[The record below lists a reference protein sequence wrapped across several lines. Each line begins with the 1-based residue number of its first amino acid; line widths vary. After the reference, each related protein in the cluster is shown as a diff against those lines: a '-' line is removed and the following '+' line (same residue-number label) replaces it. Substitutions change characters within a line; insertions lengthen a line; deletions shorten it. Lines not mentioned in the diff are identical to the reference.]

1 MTKKVLVL
9 SLALSSILFGCGKDS
24 DNSDEIAELQQ
35 RLEALEKGKP
45 VTSITLEGGNMILTY
60 NTGEKVTT
68 PIPAG
73 IKGDKGDTGATGANG
88 TNGTNGATGATG
100 AAGKDGVGI
109 ASITYDQTT
118 GVLKITLTNGNE
130 STFQIITSADGS
142 LSAVLLSDSNGKQ
155 LISSLYAGA
164 APYLEMSYDPTTFDA
179 ATAKSS
185 EIVDGQIRKSVDVTK
200 SYTAGKLSGATV
212 KRYATSQQIAY
223 TSNYIGSS
231 SQQVSF
237 TSNKGSF
244 YTEGGT
250 NGLYT
255 LYVFS
260 NQSGSNYIYYKYS
273 NVYKTSTALPDYTSF
288 VKYSETV
295 VYDISGSPIPVSGST
310 NYWYQVYVIYTKT
323 GVTNP
328 GDVVSTDAYA
338 IETNSDGLI
347 SKATNTAEQRYVTFS
362 YNTAKKVTQ
371 CIEYINNVAGKTMN
385 YEYNASNQ
393 LISVKEQDGATTT
406 EMMKAEYDANG
417 NPVKIYT
424 YQSELYSYG
433 YNQFDPWS
441 NPTNPY
447 GGTVVRPAG
456 LYLFATLEYTNYKNF
471 FGNTIGSM
479 FPGLGAYNFVNAPKR
494 VAYANSLAF
503 GSIEYKD
510 FNEFGYPQTIVTN
523 AASDEGSIR
532 IELAASYIKK
542 TN

>member
-1 MTKKVLVL
+1 MTKKVFVL

-24 DNSDEIAELQQ
+24 DNSEEISELKQ
-35 RLEALEKGKP
+35 RLEALEKGKA
-45 VTSITLEGGNMILTY
+45 VSSITFDGTNMILTY

-73 IKGDKGDTGATGANG
+73 IKGDKGDNGATGS
-88 TNGTNGATGATG
+88 TGATG

-164 APYLEMSYDPTTFDA
+164 APYLEMTYDPTTFDA

-185 EIVDGQIRKSVDVTK
+185 EIVDGQIRKSVEVTK

-212 KRYATSQQIAY
+212 KRYATSHEVAY
-223 TSNYIGSS
+223 TSNYLGSNYE
-231 SQQVSF
+231 QVTI

-250 NGLYT
+250 NDLYT
-255 LYVFS
+255 LYVYLYQNGANS
-260 NQSGSNYIYYKYS
+260 YLYNKYQ
-273 NVYKTSTALPDYTSF
+273 NVYKASAAFPNYSNY
-288 VKYSETV
+288 VKYNETT
-295 VYDISGSPIPVSGST
+295 VYGISGSQITVTGSP
-310 NYWYQVYVIYTKT
+310 NYWYQVYSIYTKT

-328 GDVVSTDAYA
+328 GDVVSTDSYA

-347 SKATNTAEQRYVTFS
+347 SKATNTGTQRYVTFN
-362 YNTAKKVTQ
+362 YNTAKKVSQ
-371 CIEYINNVAGKTMN
+371 CVEYNGGVAGKTMT
-385 YEYNASNQ
+385 YEYNTSNQ
-393 LISVKEQDGATTT
+393 LTSVKQQDGATTT

-417 NPVKIYT
+417 NPTKIYT
-424 YQSELYSYG
+424 YQSELYSYE
-433 YNQFDPWS
+433 YSQFDPWS
-441 NPTNPY
+441 NPSNPWE
-447 GGTVVRPAG
+447 GTVLRPAG
-456 LYLFATLEYTNYKNF
+456 MYLFATLEYTNYKNF

-494 VAYANSLAF
+494 VAYANSVTF

-510 FNEFGYPQTIVTN
+510 FNEFGYPQTIVAN
-523 AASDEGSIR
+523 ATSNEEGSIR
-532 IELAASYIKK
+532 VELVANYIKK

>member
-1 MTKKVLVL
+1 MTKKVFVL
-9 SLALSSILFGCGKDS
+9 SLALSTILFSCDKKS
-24 DNSDEIAELQQ
+24 DNSDEIAALQQ
-35 RLEALEKGKP
+35 RLDALEKGKA
-45 VTSITLEGGNMILTY
+45 VTSITFDGANMILTY

-73 IKGDKGDTGATGANG
+73 IKGDKGDTGATGA
-88 TNGTNGATGATG
+88 TGS
-100 AAGKDGVGI
+100 AGKDGVGI

-118 GVLKITLTNGNE
+118 GVLKIKLTNGNE

-164 APYLEMSYDPTTFDA
+164 APYLEMTYDPTTFDA
-179 ATAKSS
+179 TTAKSS
-185 EIVDGQIRKSVDVTK
+185 EIVDGQIRKTVDVTK

-212 KRYATSQQIAY
+212 KRYATRHQVAY
-223 TSNYIGSS
+223 TTNYLGSS
-231 SQQVSF
+231 TQQV
-237 TSNKGSF
+237 TSTTNKGNY
-244 YTEGGT
+244 YTEAGT

-255 LYVFS
+255 LYVYS
-260 NQSGSNYIYYKYS
+260 YQNGANSYIYYKYT
-273 NVYKTSTALPDYTSF
+273 NVYKSSTTLPNYGY
-288 VKYSETV
+288 VKLSETT
-295 VYDISGSPIPVSGST
+295 VYDLSSSAISVSGST
-310 NYWYQVYVIYTKT
+310 DYWYQVGAIYTKT

-328 GDVVSTDAYA
+328 GDVVSTDTYA

-347 SKATNTAEQRYVTFS
+347 SKASNTAEQRYVTFS
-362 YNTAKKVTQ
+362 YNTAKKVSQ
-371 CIEYINNVAGKTMN
+371 CTEYINNVAGRTMT

-417 NPVKIYT
+417 NPIKIYT

-441 NPTNPY
+441 NPSDPW

-456 LYLFATLEYTNYKNF
+456 MYLFATLEYTNYKNF

-494 VAYANSLAF
+494 VAYANSLTF

-532 IELAASYIKK
+532 IELVASYIKK

>member
-1 MTKKVLVL
+1 MTKKVFVL
-9 SLALSSILFGCGKDS
+9 SLVLSSILLGCEK
-24 DNSDEIAELQQ
+24 NSNNSGEISELQQ
-35 RLEALEKGKP
+35 RLDALEKGKA
-45 VTSITLEGGNMILTY
+45 VTSITFEGGNMILTY

-68 PIPAG
+68 PLPAG
-73 IKGDKGDTGATGANG
+73 IKGDKGND
-88 TNGTNGATGATG
+88 GATGATG
-100 AAGKDGVGI
+100 ATGKDGVGI

-118 GVLKITLTNGNE
+118 GILTIKLTNGNE
-130 STFQIITSADGS
+130 STFQIITSANGG

-164 APYLEMSYDPTTFDA
+164 APYLEMTYDPTTFDA

-185 EIVDGQIRKSVDVTK
+185 EIVDGQIRKFTDVTK

-212 KRYATSQQIAY
+212 KRYATRSEIAY
-223 TSNYIGSS
+223 TSTYLGSNS
-231 SQQVSF
+231 VQVSF

-255 LYVFS
+255 LYVFYS
-260 NQSGSNYIYYKYS
+260 QNGSNYIYYKYS
-273 NVYKTSTALPDYTSF
+273 NVFKASAALPNYTRY
-288 VKYSETV
+288 VKYSETIA
-295 VYDISGSPIPVSGST
+295 YDINYSPLTVSGST
-310 NYWYQVYVIYTKT
+310 NYWYQAYTIYTKT

-347 SKATNTAEQRYVTFS
+347 SKATNTAEPRYVTFS

-371 CIEYINNVAGKTMN
+371 CVEYINNVAGKTMN
-385 YEYNASNQ
+385 YEYNALNQ
-393 LISVKEQDGATTT
+393 LVSVKQQEGATTT

-417 NPVKIYT
+417 NPIKIYT
-424 YQSELYSYG
+424 YQSELYSYD

-441 NPTNPY
+441 NPSNPW

-456 LYLFATLEYTNYKNF
+456 MYLFATLEYTNYKNF

-494 VAYANSLAF
+494 VSYANSVTF

-510 FNEFGYPQTIVTN
+510 FNEFGYPQTIVAN
-523 AASDEGSIR
+523 ATSTEEGSIR
-532 IELAASYIKK
+532 IELAATYIKK

>member
-9 SLALSSILFGCGKDS
+9 SLALSSILFGCGKNS
-24 DNSDEIAELQQ
+24 DNSDEIADLKQ
-35 RLEALEKGKP
+35 RLEALEKGKA
-45 VTSITLEGGNMILTY
+45 VSSITFEGGNMILTY

-73 IKGDKGDTGATGANG
+73 IKGDKGDT
-88 TNGTNGATGATG
+88 GATGATG

-130 STFQIITSADGS
+130 STFQIITSADGN

-164 APYLEMSYDPTTFDA
+164 APYLEMTYDPTTFDA

-200 SYTAGKLSGATV
+200 SYTAGKLTGATV
-212 KRYATSQQIAY
+212 KRYATSHQVAY
-223 TSNYIGSS
+223 TSNYLGSS

-260 NQSGSNYIYYKYS
+260 NQSGINYIYYKYS
-273 NVYKTSTALPDYTSF
+273 NVYKASAALPNYTQY
-288 VKYSETV
+288 VKYSETIAYGINYNPV
-295 VYDISGSPIPVSGST
+295 TVSGST
-310 NYWYQVYVIYTKT
+310 NYWYEVYAIYTKT

-328 GDVVSTDAYA
+328 GDVVSTDSYA

-347 SKATNTAEQRYVTFS
+347 SKATNTAEPRYVTFS
-362 YNTAKKVTQ
+362 YNTAKKLSQ
-371 CIEYINNVAGKTMN
+371 CTEYNSGVAGKTMI

-393 LISVKEQDGATTT
+393 LILVKQQDGATTT

-433 YNQFDPWS
+433 YDQFDPW
-441 NPTNPY
+441 TNPSDPW

-456 LYLFATLEYTNYKNF
+456 MYLFATLEYTNYKNF
-471 FGNTIGSM
+471 LGNTIGSM

-494 VAYANSLAF
+494 VAYANSLSF

-532 IELAASYIKK
+532 IELVASYIKK

>member
-24 DNSDEIAELQQ
+24 DNSGEIAELQQ
-35 RLEALEKGKP
+35 RLDALEKGKS
-45 VTSITLEGGNMILTY
+45 VISITFDGANMILTY

-68 PIPAG
+68 PIPVG
-73 IKGDKGDTGATGANG
+73 IKGDTGA
-88 TNGTNGATGATG
+88 NGAD
-100 AAGKDGVGI
+100 GKDGVGI
-109 ASITYDQTT
+109 ASITYDKTT
-118 GVLKITLTNGNE
+118 GVLKIKLTNGNE

-164 APYLEMSYDPTTFDA
+164 VPYLEMTYDPTTFDA
-179 ATAKSS
+179 STAKSS

-200 SYTAGKLSGATV
+200 SYTAGKLSGAAV
-212 KRYATSQQIAY
+212 KRYATSHQVAY
-223 TSNYIGSS
+223 TTNYLGSS
-231 SQQVSF
+231 SYTVSF
-237 TSNKGSF
+237 NTSKGNY
-244 YTEGGT
+244 YTEAGT

-260 NQSGSNYIYYKYS
+260 YQSGGTYYYYKYTS
-273 NVYKTSTALPDYTSF
+273 VYKSSTALPNYGY
-288 VKYSETV
+288 VKLSETT
-295 VYDISGSPIPVSGST
+295 VYDLASGAISVSGST
-310 NYWYQVYVIYTKT
+310 DYWYQVGAIYTKT
-323 GVTNP
+323 GVTNV
-328 GDVVSTDAYA
+328 GDIISTDSYA
-338 IETNSDGLI
+338 IETNSEGLI
-347 SKATNTAEQRYVTFS
+347 SKATNTAEQRYVTFT
-362 YNTAKKVTQ
+362 YNTAKKVSQ
-371 CIEYINNVAGKTMN
+371 AIEYIGGVAGKTMN

-441 NPTNPY
+441 NPSNPW
-447 GGTVVRPAG
+447 GGTAVRPAG
-456 LYLFATLEYTNYKNF
+456 MYLYATLEYTNYKNF

-510 FNEFGYPQTIVTN
+510 FNEFGYPQTIVSN
-523 AASDEGSIR
+523 ASSDEGSIR

>member
-24 DNSDEIAELQQ
+24 DNSAEIAELQQ
-35 RLEALEKGKP
+35 RLEALEKGKA
-45 VTSITLEGGNMILTY
+45 VISITFEGSNMILTY

-73 IKGDKGDTGATGANG
+73 IKGDKGDNGAI
-88 TNGTNGATGATG
+88 GATGAT
-100 AAGKDGVGI
+100 GKDGVGI

-118 GVLKITLTNGNE
+118 GVLTIKLTNGNE
-130 STFQIITSADGS
+130 STFQIITSADGG

-164 APYLEMSYDPTTFDA
+164 APYLEMTYDPTTFDA

-185 EIVDGQIRKSVDVTK
+185 DIVDGQIRKTMDVTK

-212 KRYATSQQIAY
+212 KRYATH
-223 TSNYIGSS
+223 
-231 SQQVSF
+231 QQVKYTRDYLGYNGSEPASF

-260 NQSGSNYIYYKYS
+260 HQSGGTYYYYKHT
-273 NVYKTSTALPDYTSF
+273 NVYKAATAFPNYTYY
-288 VKYSETV
+288 VKYSETIA
-295 VYDISGSPIPVSGST
+295 YNISGSPITVSGST
-310 NYWYQVYVIYTKT
+310 NAWYPVYSIYTKT

-328 GDVVSTDAYA
+328 GDVVSTESYA
-338 IETNSDGLI
+338 IETNADGLI
-347 SKATNTAEQRYVTFS
+347 SKTTNTAEQRYVTFS

-371 CIEYINNVAGKTMN
+371 CVEYNGGVAGRTMN

-417 NPVKIYT
+417 NPTKIYT

-441 NPTNPY
+441 NPSNPY

-456 LYLFATLEYTNYKNF
+456 MYLYATLEYTNYKNF
-471 FGNTIGSM
+471 FGNTIGSL

-494 VAYANSLAF
+494 VSYANSVSF

-523 AASDEGSIR
+523 ATSVDDGSIR
-532 IELAASYIKK
+532 FELTANYIKK

>member
-9 SLALSSILFGCGKDS
+9 SLALSSILFGCEKNS
-24 DNSDEIAELQQ
+24 DNSGEISELQQ
-35 RLEALEKGKP
+35 RLDALEKGKA
-45 VTSITLEGGNMILTY
+45 VTSITFDGLNMILTY
-60 NTGEKVTT
+60 NTGDKVTT

-73 IKGDKGDTGATGANG
+73 IKGDKGD
-88 TNGTNGATGATG
+88 NGATGAT
-100 AAGKDGVGI
+100 GKDGVGI
-109 ASITYDQTT
+109 ASITYDETT
-118 GVLKITLTNGNE
+118 GVLKIKLTNGNE
-130 STFQIITSADGS
+130 STFQIIKSADGG

-164 APYLEMSYDPTTFDA
+164 APYLEMTYDPGTFDA

-185 EIVDGQIRKSVDVTK
+185 EIVDGQIRKSMDVTK

-212 KRYATSQQIAY
+212 KRYATRSQIAY
-223 TSNYIGSS
+223 TSTYLYTPSI
-231 SQQVSF
+231 QVSF
-237 TSNKGSF
+237 TSNKGNF

-260 NQSGSNYIYYKYS
+260 HQSSSNYIYNKYS
-273 NVYKTSTALPDYTSF
+273 NVFKASTAFPNYTSY

-295 VYDISGSPIPVSGST
+295 VYDIIGSPLTVSGST
-310 NYWYQVYVIYTKT
+310 NAWYQVTAEYIKT
-323 GVTNP
+323 GETNP
-328 GDVVSTDAYA
+328 GDVVSTESYA

-347 SKATNTAEQRYVTFS
+347 SKASNTAEPRYVTFS

-371 CIEYINNVAGKTMN
+371 CVEYINNVAGKTMN

-393 LISVKEQDGATTT
+393 LVSVKQQDGATTT

-433 YNQFDPWS
+433 YDQFDPWS
-441 NPTNPY
+441 NPSNPWE
-447 GGTVVRPAG
+447 GTVVRPAG
-456 LYLFATLEYTNYKNF
+456 MYLYATLEYTNYKNF

-494 VAYANSLAF
+494 VSYANSVTF

-510 FNEFGYPQTIVTN
+510 FNEFGYPQTIVAN
-523 AASDEGSIR
+523 ATSTGDGSIR

>member
-9 SLALSSILFGCGKDS
+9 SLALSTILFGCEKNS
-24 DNSDEIAELQQ
+24 DNSGEISELQQ
-35 RLEALEKGKP
+35 RLDALEKGKA
-45 VTSITLEGGNMILTY
+45 VTSITFDGANMILTY

-73 IKGDKGDTGATGANG
+73 IKGDKGD
-88 TNGTNGATGATG
+88 NGATGAT
-100 AAGKDGVGI
+100 GKDGVGI

-118 GVLKITLTNGNE
+118 GVLKIKLTNGNE
-130 STFQIITSADGS
+130 STFQIIISADGG

-164 APYLEMSYDPTTFDA
+164 APYLEMTYDPTTFDA

-185 EIVDGQIRKSVDVTK
+185 EIVDGQIRKFTDVTK
-200 SYTAGKLSGATV
+200 NYTAGKLSGATV
-212 KRYATSQQIAY
+212 KRYATKSQIAY
-223 TSNYIGSS
+223 TTNYLGSGS
-231 SQQVSF
+231 EQVSF
-237 TSNKGSF
+237 TSNKGNF

-255 LYVFS
+255 LYVYS
-260 NQSGSNYIYYKYS
+260 YLSGGNYIYYKYS
-273 NVYKTSTALPDYTSF
+273 NVYKASAALPNYNNY

-295 VYDISGSPIPVSGST
+295 VYGTSSQITVSGSIF
-310 NYWYQVYVIYTKT
+310 YWYQVYAIYTKT
-323 GVTNP
+323 GVTNV
-328 GDVVSTDAYA
+328 GDIVSTDSYT

-347 SKATNTAEQRYVTFS
+347 SKASNTAEPRYVTFS
-362 YNTAKKVTQ
+362 YNTAKKVSQ
-371 CIEYINNVAGKTMN
+371 CVEYINNVAGKTMN

-393 LISVKEQDGATTT
+393 LISVKQQDGATTT

-417 NPVKIYT
+417 NPTKIYT
-424 YQSELYSYG
+424 YQSELYSYE

-441 NPTNPY
+441 NPSDPWGN
-447 GGTVVRPAG
+447 GTVVRPAG
-456 LYLFATLEYTNYKNF
+456 MYLFATLEYTNYKNF
-471 FGNTIGSM
+471 FGNTIGSI

-494 VAYANSLAF
+494 IAYANSLAF

-523 AASDEGSIR
+523 ATSDEGSIR
-532 IELAASYIKK
+532 IELAANYIKK